1 MPTLPPKQL
10 AMATDQETIRNL
22 LEVPLPI
29 GYVIRGYRPGDESSW
44 AETLQACGFENWNDA
59 EVSAYLENAE
69 RRVGSRVVEHNG
81 QVVAATFASRKSE
94 DTSDTVAP
102 AGVSSSQ
109 EEGVLDFVVTH
120 PDHRGK
126 RLARATCTEVAKFFV
141 DIGCS
146 YISLFTD
153 DWRLPAIHVYLSLG
167 FKPVMHRT
175 DMPDRWANV
184 FNKLKEAGREHS

>member
-10 AMATDQETIRNL
+10 EMVADQESIRNL
-22 LEVPLPI
+22 PEVSLPI
-29 GYVIRGYRPGDESSW
+29 GYVVRGYRPGDENSW
-44 AETLQACGFENWNDA
+44 AETLQACGFENWNDV
-59 EVSAYLENAE
+59 EVRAYLENDE
-69 RRVGSRVVEHNG
+69 RRAGSRVVEHSD
-81 QVVAATFASRKSE
+81 QVVAATFASRKS
-94 DTSDTVAP
+94 
-102 AGVSSSQ
+102 

-141 DIGCS
+141 EIGCLS
-146 YISLFTD
+146 VSLFTD

-175 DMPDRWANV
+175 NMPDRWAKV
-184 FNKLKEAGREHS
+184 FNNLKEAGREHS

>member
-10 AMATDQETIRNL
+10 AMVNDQESIRNL
-22 LEVPLPI
+22 PEVSLPL
-29 GYVIRGYRPGDESSW
+29 GYVLRGYRIGDETSW
-44 AETLQACGFENWNDA
+44 AETLQACGFENWN
-59 EVSAYLENAE
+59 EVEVRAYLEDAE
-69 RRVGSRVVEHNG
+69 RRVGSRVVEHND

-94 DTSDTVAP
+94 NASDTGTL
-102 AGVSSSQ
+102 AGVGSSQ
-109 EEGVLDFVVTH
+109 QEGVLDFVVTH

-141 DIGCS
+141 GLGCLS
-146 YISLFTD
+146 VSLLTD

-167 FKPVMHRT
+167 FKPVMHRS

-184 FNKLKEAGREHS
+184 FNNLKEAGLDHS